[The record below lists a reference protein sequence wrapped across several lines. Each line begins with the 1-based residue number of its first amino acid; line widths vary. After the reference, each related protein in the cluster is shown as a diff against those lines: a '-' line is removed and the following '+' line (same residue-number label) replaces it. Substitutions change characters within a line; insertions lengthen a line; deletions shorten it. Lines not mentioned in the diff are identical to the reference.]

1 MFLNQFNSFKEIQ
14 KIQNFQL
21 IGLDVFRPQGKSQKK
36 KKIQLGLDGN
46 LTLANSLNLLWEN
59 LEIQNFFFS
68 TRSRWK
74 FDPSIFT

>member
-1 MFLNQFNSFKEIQ
+1 MY
-14 KIQNFQL
+14 
-21 IGLDVFRPQGKSQKK
+21 LDPRVNHKK

-46 LTLANSLNLLWEN
+46 LTLANSLNSLWEN
-59 LEIQNFFFS
+59 LEIQKKNFFS

>member
-1 MFLNQFNSFKEIQ
+1 MY
-14 KIQNFQL
+14 
-21 IGLDVFRPQGKSQKK
+21 LDPRVNHKKK

-59 LEIQNFFFS
+59 LEIQKFFFFS